1 VILSAGHLSADAKSA
16 LTDGITGM
24 HWRYA
29 GAYLN
34 GRSREC
40 GGNATQP
47 LGSAPPRCDNC
58 GMDETDIRVIIDALL
73 EARKVMIGLGDWFA
87 TDRDGQLRWSRPLQD
102 ASSGEITGLEL
113 IADAYPREPEATF
126 KLVLKHGIAVSRVD
140 YGPYESH
147 LNKGD
152 PLRGVTRGLIIG
164 PHAHLWCDNRP
175 RRPTMALPRELDVA
189 QLLPAKVQGFE
200 NAFRWFCGEN
210 GIFIRGGDLPT
221 FPRSDT
227 LL

>member
-1 VILSAGHLSADAKSA
+1 
-16 LTDGITGM
+16 M
-24 HWRYA
+24 YA

-34 GRSREC
+34 GQSRDEC
-40 GGNATQP
+40 GENATQP

-58 GMDETDIRVIIDALL
+58 GMDETDIRVIIDAAL
-73 EARKVMIGLGDWFA
+73 ETRKVMIGLGDWFT

-113 IADAYPREPEATF
+113 IVDAYPREPETTF

-152 PLRGVTRGLIIG
+152 ASRGVARGLISG
-164 PHAHLWCDNRP
+164 PHAHLWRDNRP
-175 RRPTMALPRELDVA
+175 RRPTVALPRELA
-189 QLLPAKVQGFE
+189 QLAQFWIEGGSQFVAAGLTDQDVK
-200 NAFRWFCGEN
+200 WL
-210 GIFIRGGDLPT
+210 RGADLGM
-221 FPRSDT
+221 
-227 LL
+227 